1 MYSTVYRYTGTD
13 LFEVFWCQA
22 PHQIQGVLPCGSLF
36 QIHGPGLKDEFFFLA
51 YALKKPK
58 QQVLMRGF
66 PGQELQIQD
75 GEVAIHILHPTSNQ
89 PVFSTSGQ
97 AFQQIL
103 SELKVPSEADALS
116 QLSFVIY
123 KFMVNPFAPL
133 LQVRAT
139 RSGNP
144 HKFVVPKPAK
154 VQTKLPFG
162 LKAETRKRKK
172 TVPAPPPKGPKIGN
186 EPSKRKSDQ
195 VFLDSEPDFS
205 ARSPVASSPSSSSVS
220 GSSSDS
226 DSSDDDDDQAERPIL
241 SAEMAKEEAEIENV
255 LESHQSQI
263 ERRGELFCPRG
274 VDPDPE
280 PTSRTAGTWCKG
292 LMEVSL
298 QVAAKLATC
307 RHCVQKIQRE
317 EVRFGFSF
325 KRNKFHSYLHSHC
338 VTPHLQQEESDLCK
352 DVQFLKGRLA
362 EDDCA
367 EIKSAIR
374 KVIQELD
381 V

>member
-1 MYSTVYRYTGTD
+1 M
-13 LFEVFWCQA
+13 
-22 PHQIQGVLPCGSLF
+22 
-36 QIHGPGLKDEFFFLA
+36 
-51 YALKKPK
+51 
-58 QQVLMRGF
+58 
-66 PGQELQIQD
+66 
-75 GEVAIHILHPTSNQ
+75 
-89 PVFSTSGQ
+89 
-97 AFQQIL
+97 
-103 SELKVPSEADALS
+103 
-116 QLSFVIY
+116 
-123 KFMVNPFAPL
+123 
-133 LQVRAT
+133 
-139 RSGNP
+139 
-144 HKFVVPKPAK
+144 
-154 VQTKLPFG
+154 
-162 LKAETRKRKK
+162 
-172 TVPAPPPKGPKIGN
+172 
-186 EPSKRKSDQ
+186 
-195 VFLDSEPDFS
+195 
-205 ARSPVASSPSSSSVS
+205 S

-374 KVIQELD
+374 KVNQELD